1 MFSLPAYKAETKRGP
16 CWRAEGMYICN
27 FGTAI
32 FVQHALSSQMTLVDH
47 IHLTLGCTQTIK
59 KASDSALD

>member
-32 FVQHALSSQMTLVDH
+32 FVQHALSSQMTTKD
-47 IHLTLGCTQTIK
+47 
-59 KASDSALD
+59 